1 MQSSTLAR
9 LGLGFLFIYQGLVPK
24 LVFLDKTELSINQQH
39 LALMPMSMQGWLN
52 SELMAQMAGMGEIL
66 LGLLILVFYKKNW
79 PVWLAFTA
87 LAVLLL
93 DIIVIAPELL
103 TGAFNPIISNIS
115 GMLLAWIALK
125 DRGDSWNIT
134 LSRQ

>member
-9 LGLGFLFIYQGLVPK
+9 LGLSFLFIYQGLVPK
-24 LVFLDKTELSINQQH
+24 FIFLDKTELYINQQH
-39 LALMPMSMQGWLN
+39 LELLPIQNLLTP
-52 SELMAQMAGMGEIL
+52 ELMAQLAGISEIL
-66 LGLLILVFYKKNW
+66 LGILIIIFPRKNW
-79 PVWLAFTA
+79 PVWLAFIA

-93 DIIVIAPELL
+93 DIMVVVPELL
-103 TGAFNPIISNIS
+103 SGAFNPVISNIV

>member
-9 LGLGFLFIYQGLVPK
+9 LGLSFLFIYQGLVPK
-24 LVFLDKTELSINQQH
+24 LIFLDKTELYINQQH
-39 LALMPMSMQGWLN
+39 LELLLIQNLLTP
-52 SELMAQMAGMGEIL
+52 ELMAQLAGISEIL
-66 LGLLILVFYKKNW
+66 LGILIIIFPRKNW
-79 PVWLAFTA
+79 PVWLAFIA

-93 DIIVIAPELL
+93 DIMVVVPELL
-103 TGAFNPIISNIS
+103 SGAFNPVISNIV

-134 LSRQ
+134 LSR

>member
-9 LGLGFLFIYQGLVPK
+9 LGLSFLFIYQGLVPK
-24 LVFLDKTELSINQQH
+24 LIFLDKTELYINQQH
-39 LALMPMSMQGWLN
+39 LELLPIQNLLTP
-52 SELMAQMAGMGEIL
+52 ELMAQLAGISEIL
-66 LGLLILVFYKKNW
+66 LGILIISFPRKNW
-79 PVWLAFTA
+79 PVWLAFIA

-93 DIIVIAPELL
+93 DIMVVVPELL
-103 TGAFNPIISNIS
+103 SGAFNPVINNIV

-134 LSRQ
+134 LSR